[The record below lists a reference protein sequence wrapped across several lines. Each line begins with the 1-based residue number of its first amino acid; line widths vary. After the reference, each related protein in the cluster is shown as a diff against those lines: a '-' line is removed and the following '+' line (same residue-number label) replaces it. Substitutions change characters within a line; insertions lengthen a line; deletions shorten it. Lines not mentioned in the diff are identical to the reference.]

1 MLDVG
6 RGIMRSHRWSHQPMS
21 LTITALNGKQKQNK
35 NHEMPHTLL
44 QLSVILI
51 YKSLFLHFSSQEK
64 YDLIMTSST
73 ELPHL
78 YL

>member
-1 MLDVG
+1 
-6 RGIMRSHRWSHQPMS
+6 
-21 LTITALNGKQKQNK
+21 
-35 NHEMPHTLL
+35 MPHTLL

-64 YDLIMTSST
+64 YDLMMTSSP

>member
-1 MLDVG
+1 
-6 RGIMRSHRWSHQPMS
+6 MS

-35 NHEMPHTLL
+35 NYEMPHMLL

-51 YKSLFLHFSSQEK
+51 YKSLFLCFSYQEK
-64 YDLIMTSST
+64 YDPMMISSP